1 MGSNEQIIVVVLC
14 FWTCK
19 EHLWLDMLAIILIS
33 LNQTLSHIVHL
44 PLTHMGCVVDDSIWW
59 LVKIKSNIARVAL
72 IKHICEES
80 DDDHGTQIE
89 WDPRIIKN
97 DNEKFFH

>member
-1 MGSNEQIIVVVLC
+1 
-14 FWTCK
+14 
-19 EHLWLDMLAIILIS
+19 
-33 LNQTLSHIVHL
+33 
-44 PLTHMGCVVDDSIWW
+44 
-59 LVKIKSNIARVAL
+59 VKIKSNIARVAL